1 MQASRARYR
10 VVALAIGLAILSYIQ
25 RVAISQAAGPISK
38 DLHLNKTDMGLVFGA
53 FGLSYALFELPM
65 GLWGDRIGVRRV
77 LIQIV
82 LAWSTFT
89 ALTGAAWNLA
99 SMYVIRFAFGAG
111 EAGCFPNLTRML
123 SVWLP
128 ARERVTAQSLMWAC
142 TRWGGAVTPPI
153 VLAIVTLFGW
163 RWAFV
168 AFALLGVL
176 WCIVFFAWFKNS
188 PSEHLSVNPAEL
200 ELIETT
206 RNLRV
211 HSAEDQ
217 SQPQNWLSILLTPQ
231 VAILVLQYFCFSFVW
246 YFYVTWL
253 PTYLIEERGQ
263 TPAHAATLSVLPL
276 FFGGFGSLLSGLLP
290 IRIPRRKIAFC
301 GFLGAAALLFTVT
314 QVHAVLPAML
324 CMALASF
331 CSDLTMP
338 ISWNAC
344 VDIGGSYTATVAA
357 TMNMLGNLAGFV
369 APVIGGIILQ
379 RTGGHWNPLLYLMV
393 GSSTISALCWLYL
406 NPHSQNDPQNK
417 NPAISVNNLQQAA
430 DIETESL

>member
-1 MQASRARYR
+1 M
-10 VVALAIGLAILSYIQ
+10 
-25 RVAISQAAGPISK
+25 
-38 DLHLNKTDMGLVFGA
+38 
-53 FGLSYALFELPM
+53 
-65 GLWGDRIGVRRV
+65 
-77 LIQIV
+77 
-82 LAWSTFT
+82 
-89 ALTGAAWNLA
+89 
-99 SMYVIRFAFGAG
+99 
-111 EAGCFPNLTRML
+111 
-123 SVWLP
+123 
-128 ARERVTAQSLMWAC
+128 
-142 TRWGGAVTPPI
+142 
-153 VLAIVTLFGW
+153 
-163 RWAFV
+163 
-168 AFALLGVL
+168 
-176 WCIVFFAWFKNS
+176 WCIVFFVWFKNN
-188 PSEHLSVNPAEL
+188 PSEHPSVNAAEL

-211 HSAEDQ
+211 HQAEDH
-217 SQPQNWLSILLTPQ
+217 SLRQNWLSILLTPQ

-290 IRIPRRKIAFC
+290 IRIPRRRIALF

-324 CMALASF
+324 CMAMASF

-369 APVIGGIILQ
+369 APVIGGVILQ
-379 RTGGHWNPLLYLMV
+379 RTGGHWKPLLYLMV

-406 NPHSQNDPQNK
+406 NPGPQNK
-417 NPAISVNNLQQAA
+417 SPAIVVNNLQQAA